1 MLSSGRHRSRLR
13 RQADPG
19 LGDESPFK
27 VATRPNSQSDKDKD
41 VRKSGVALGGGSHRG
56 GTGCMVQWPLS
67 YLFPRHRQ
75 SPNASVS
82 SFADPSPAPFLPPR
96 RNLSP
101 CFIPSISRTGYNL
114 FYRCLR
120 RSRLLLNA
128 SYGGN
133 ISQFSLLVIQVVYY
147 NRILFSEPAH
157 IPPPPPCT

>member
-19 LGDESPFK
+19 LRDESPFK

-56 GTGCMVQWPLS
+56 GTGCTVQWPPS
-67 YLFPRHRQ
+67 YLFPRHRTLLFRL
-75 SPNASVS
+75 SRTP
-82 SFADPSPAPFLPPR
+82 PPAPFLPPR
-96 RNLSP
+96 PDLSP

-133 ISQFSLLVIQVVYY
+133 ISQFSLLVIRVVYY
-147 NRILFSEPAH
+147 NRILFFEPAH